1 MITNAE
7 DNVHTTREL
16 NKYKIDKTN
25 MEIKA
30 TANKNII
37 IYLKRIADLNMIMN
51 STEIFKTNKKI
62 NLEKEDN
69 KIDIVIKSLSKAKAD
84 ESQNVLEEA
93 SVTKV
98 IDFKSASIV
107 RAKCQDEFHV
117 QSLIK
122 NGLYIG
128 YFHYKVEKYIKPIHV
143 IQCLNCYQFDHK
155 ANECQ
160 NETSCKKC
168 GENHVVD
175 ECTANSVKCSNCN
188 GAHKATYKQCS
199 IFLIKANEKIQR
211 KNAKKTT
218 ANVVRVHS
226 AESKSS
232 ESNTNLEI
240 LKTIKELK
248 TSQESFEININEK
261 IEQFLAR
268 ESITQEKL
276 DQVESSLINQI
287 AQSKVDCISE
297 TNNQITETMKS
308 VNNIDSKLKVTSNNV
323 ITLKNDMVNLF
334 VDCHNA
340 VNTTQITVEHIKMI
354 INAKAKRD
362 KTIKSNDLNNTKTK
376 QNGGQG

>member
-1 MITNAE
+1 
-7 DNVHTTREL
+7 
-16 NKYKIDKTN
+16 
-25 MEIKA
+25 
-30 TANKNII
+30 
-37 IYLKRIADLNMIMN
+37 
-51 STEIFKTNKKI
+51 
-62 NLEKEDN
+62 
-69 KIDIVIKSLSKAKAD
+69 
-84 ESQNVLEEA
+84 
-93 SVTKV
+93 
-98 IDFKSASIV
+98 
-107 RAKCQDEFHV
+107 
-117 QSLIK
+117 
-122 NGLYIG
+122 
-128 YFHYKVEKYIKPIHV
+128 
-143 IQCLNCYQFDHK
+143 
-155 ANECQ
+155 
-160 NETSCKKC
+160 
-168 GENHVVD
+168 
-175 ECTANSVKCSNCN
+175 
-188 GAHKATYKQCS
+188 
-199 IFLIKANEKIQR
+199 LIKANEKIQR

-323 ITLKNDMVNLF
+323 ITLKNDMVNVF

-340 VNTTQITVEHIKMI
+340 VNTTQITVEHIKTI